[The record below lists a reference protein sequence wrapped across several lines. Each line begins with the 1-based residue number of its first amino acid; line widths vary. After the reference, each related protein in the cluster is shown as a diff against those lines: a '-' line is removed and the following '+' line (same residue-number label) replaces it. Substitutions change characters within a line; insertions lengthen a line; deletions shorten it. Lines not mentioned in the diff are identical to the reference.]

1 VGHGRLSPAE
11 PLADG
16 PTGANVTE
24 PNPTLPASALWRDVH
39 KGIRFGLT
47 LAISSTSSLDP
58 DDAENRTG
66 LAEMVQE
73 LVDLLDSHAD
83 VEDRVTGPVIDDVLP
98 DLGAQIRAAHEFLGP
113 RAAALR
119 VSADRLLT
127 AADPHAAMRSL
138 HLDLAAFAGEYF
150 IHQDHEERVVLPAL
164 EAAVGLE
171 RVRELE
177 IEFVAAV
184 SPHDRMLGLEFMVPA
199 MNVVERAEVITAIR
213 ANAPADVVAEVWELV
228 TDVLDPEDVAA
239 LEARLDRPRG

>member
-1 VGHGRLSPAE
+1 MTDPQPVL
-11 PLADG
+11 
-16 PTGANVTE
+16 PT
-24 PNPTLPASALWRDVH
+24 SALWRDVH

-58 DDAENRTG
+58 DDPENRTG

-98 DLGAQIRAAHEFLGP
+98 DLGAEIHAAHAFLAP

-127 AADPHAAMRSL
+127 APDPHAAMRTL

-150 IHQDHEERVVLPAL
+150 VHQDHEERVVLPAL

-171 RVRELE
+171 RVHELE
-177 IEFVAAV
+177 GEFVAAV
-184 SPHDRMLGLEFMVPA
+184 SPDDRMLGLEFMVPA
-199 MNVVERAEVITAIR
+199 MNVAERAEVIAAIR
-213 ANAPADVVAEVWELV
+213 ATAPTEVIAEVWELV
-228 TDVLDPEDVAA
+228 TDVLDAEEVAA
-239 LEARLDRPRG
+239 LEARLDRPAG

>member
-1 VGHGRLSPAE
+1 MTDPQPV
-11 PLADG
+11 
-16 PTGANVTE
+16 
-24 PNPTLPASALWRDVH
+24 LPASALWRDVH

-58 DDAENRTG
+58 DDPENRTG

-83 VEDRVTGPVIDDVLP
+83 VEDRITGPVIDDVLP
-98 DLGAQIRAAHEFLGP
+98 DLGAELHAAHAFLAP

-119 VSADRLLT
+119 LSADRLLT

-177 IEFVAAV
+177 GEFVAAV
-184 SPHDRMLGLEFMVPA
+184 SPDDRMLGLEFMVPA
-199 MNVVERAEVITAIR
+199 MNVAERAEVIAAIR
-213 ANAPADVVAEVWELV
+213 ANAPAEVIAEVWELV
-228 TDVLDPEDVAA
+228 TDVLDADEVAA
-239 LEARLDRPRG
+239 LEARLDRPAG

>member
-1 VGHGRLSPAE
+1 MTDPQPV
-11 PLADG
+11 
-16 PTGANVTE
+16 
-24 PNPTLPASALWRDVH
+24 LPASALWRDVH

-58 DDAENRTG
+58 DDPENRNG

-83 VEDRVTGPVIDDVLP
+83 VEDRITGPVIDEVLP
-98 DLGAQIRAAHEFLGP
+98 DLGAEIHAAHAFLAP

-119 VSADRLLT
+119 ASADRLLT
-127 AADPHAAMRSL
+127 ADDPHAAMRTL

-177 IEFVAAV
+177 VEFVAAV
-184 SPHDRMLGLEFMVPA
+184 SPDDRMLGLEFMVPA
-199 MNVVERAEVITAIR
+199 LNVAERAEVIAAIR
-213 ANAPADVVAEVWELV
+213 ANAPAEVIAEVWELV

-239 LEARLDRPRG
+239 LEARLDRPGR